1 MSPTSR
7 DVPYTGLVMTGM
19 SGYEGD
25 AAIVVGTSDASRTE
39 ITRAV
44 AGVNAAGDRVL
55 VAAFQGSQRTG
66 GYLVRIERIERDG
79 DRLVVHAT
87 FTEPAAGAV
96 VTQVLTSPAHVV
108 SIAASDVAG
117 VARAT
122 LVDAAGAERAHVDLR

>member
-1 MSPTSR
+1 M
-7 DVPYTGLVMTGM
+7 TGL

-44 AGVNAAGDRVL
+44 AGVSATDGRVL

-79 DRLVVHAT
+79 DRFVVHAT

-108 SIAASDVAG
+108 SISGSD
-117 VARAT
+117 ARGLRTVT
-122 LVDAAGAERAHVDLR
+122 LVDASGRERAHADVA